1 MAACALTR
9 ADIAVEPASRP
20 DTIACRLPDGAGVV
34 VSRYGGQV
42 LSWSDANGRELLY
55 LSPTSSGANGT
66 PVRGGM
72 PVCFPQFAARGP
84 LPKHGFSRTLAW
96 TQVGEPAGA
105 AVQLQLREQPQ
116 TLAVWPHRFQLDL
129 RVECS
134 ARHLRV
140 TLQVQNTDAH
150 AWSFTA
156 ALHTYY
162 RVDAVAA
169 AALLGLR
176 GVRYEDALAGGRRV
190 DATEP
195 TPSLDRAIDR
205 VYLAAPRSLTLNDGA
220 RQLEILQGGF
230 ADTVVWNPGPG
241 AAASLGD
248 MPPGDEQHMLCV
260 EAAQVADP
268 VALRP
273 GETWQGWQ
281 ETQLR

>member
-1 MAACALTR
+1 M
-9 ADIAVEPASRP
+9 RP
-20 DTIACRLPDGAGVV
+20 DTTACRLPDGAGLV

-42 LSWSDANGRELLY
+42 LSWSDPTGRELLY
-55 LSPTSSGANGT
+55 LSPTSSGTNGK

-84 LPKHGFSRTLAW
+84 LPKHGFSRTALW
-96 TQVGEPAGA
+96 TQVREPATGA
-105 AVQLQLREQPQ
+105 AGAPVHLQLREQPQ

-129 RVECS
+129 WAEFS
-134 ARHLRV
+134 GNHLRV
-140 TLQVQNTDAH
+140 TLQVQNTDLQ
-150 AWSFTA
+150 AWNFNA

-162 RVDAVAA
+162 RMDAVAG
-169 AALLGLR
+169 AALHGLQ
-176 GVRYEDALAGGRRV
+176 GVSYEDALNGGRRIEAAE
-190 DATEP
+190 ATP
-195 TPSLDRAIDR
+195 HLDRAIDR
-205 VYLAAPRSLTLNDGA
+205 VYLAAPRSLTLNDRG
-220 RQLEILQGGF
+220 RQLGIVQRGF

-268 VALRP
+268 IELRP

-281 ETQLR
+281 ETHLR